1 MLRTVIANR
10 KNVYTRFVS
19 FFFVGLATLAGELLL
34 TGILLYFFSL
44 PTLTAIGTGFF
55 ISLAISYFI
64 FRKYTFRGTTRGISS
79 GFIYFSIIAASGLL
93 ISIFGSNFLI
103 TQFEL
108 APLLARFLMAAPTGL
123 CNFLINLVY
132 NFKVAHIPH

>member
-1 MLRTVIANR
+1 MLQTIISN
-10 KNVYTRFVS
+10 KENVYKRFVS
-19 FFFVGLATLAGELLL
+19 FFFVGLATLAGELSL
-34 TGILLYFFSL
+34 TAMLLYVFSI

-55 ISLAISYFI
+55 VSLSISYFI
-64 FRKYTFRGTTRGISS
+64 FRKYTFRGTKRGVAA

-93 ISIFGSNFLI
+93 ISIFGSNFLM